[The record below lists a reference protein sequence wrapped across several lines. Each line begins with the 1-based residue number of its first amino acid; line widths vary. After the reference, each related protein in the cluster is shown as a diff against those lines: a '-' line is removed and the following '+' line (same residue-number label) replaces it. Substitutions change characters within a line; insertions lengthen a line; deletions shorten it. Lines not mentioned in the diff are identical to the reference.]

1 MKFSRSSKEYDI
13 QDRLKHKRVFCISKE
28 WIKWAKKY
36 SSRAFRRKHKQ
47 KLKELKE
54 E

>member
-13 QDRLKHKRVFCISKE
+13 QDRLNHRGIFCISKG

-36 SSRAFRRKHKQ
+36 SNRASRRKDKQ
-47 KLKELKE
+47 QVKMEVNR
-54 E
+54 